1 VQGQAI
7 ARLERCCS
15 CARALGPGHRA
26 GLRLSATE
34 AAHLKLKLGR
44 VTTGL
49 KRMWTS
55 ERPAGLTTKSDS
67 LPGLEKIKYLAN

>member
-15 CARALGPGHRA
+15 CARALGRAQTVGYGSCTPETETGTCHHR
-26 GLRLSATE
+26 S
-34 AAHLKLKLGR
+34 
-44 VTTGL
+44 

-55 ERPAGLTTKSDS
+55 ERPADLTTKSDS